1 MWDMCSRLPCQPTD
15 VGRTNL
21 ALSSWF
27 LFKLGHKVTGRG
39 WAGAQAQMELQS
51 EQVTLREVNSGL
63 ISGSH
68 VLLAS

>member
-1 MWDMCSRLPCQPTD
+1 MRGWSLHVWDMCSRLPCQPTD

-39 WAGAQAQMELQS
+39 WLGLRAQRSFSLNKWRSMRWM
-51 EQVTLREVNSGL
+51 VV
-63 ISGSH
+63 
-68 VLLAS
+68 